1 MVALSANTN
10 RHTLLTLL
18 TNACLLS
25 QQMSATMCT
34 VSLLQAT
41 AGCAGRVWHLISGMR
56 GAFRIRCYG
65 HFGFGLQQSHTS
77 HSHTRKAHE
86 RPSSDSLTPTLSH
99 LLRFSADLRS
109 SAPALAFALPA
120 PFGAGLVNS
129 SPCAKHRESQSPT
142 GLQRLEDFPLLH
154 MFCCL
159 RGLEFRLPLAT
170 GINLNLDSGWNGC
183 PQKRSR
189 RLCQEGD
196 TRHGLLLYIFFR
208 RGMKWQE
215 GCQRPDPAS

>member
-86 RPSSDSLTPTLSH
+86 RPSSDSLTPTHSSDSLSSVAV
-99 LLRFSADLRS
+99 LRGSPILGSGLGLRFAS
-109 SAPALAFALPA
+109 S
-120 PFGAGLVNS
+120 
-129 SPCAKHRESQSPT
+129 
-142 GLQRLEDFPLLH
+142 
-154 MFCCL
+154 
-159 RGLEFRLPLAT
+159 
-170 GINLNLDSGWNGC
+170 IW
-183 PQKRSR
+183 R
-189 RLCQEGD
+189 RLGKLVALREAQRVPESHGSSKTGGFPTSSHVLLSAW
-196 TRHGLLLYIFFR
+196 TRVSTPPCNRH
-208 RGMKWQE
+208 
-215 GCQRPDPAS
+215 

>member
-1 MVALSANTN
+1 MPTVAADVSNDVYCKPSASNS
-10 RHTLLTLL
+10 RMCWSRVASHLR
-18 TNACLLS
+18 NAR
-25 QQMSATMCT
+25 
-34 VSLLQAT
+34 SLPNPMLWPLWLWPAAVAYQP
-41 AGCAGRVWHLISGMR
+41 L
-56 GAFRIRCYG
+56 
-65 HFGFGLQQSHTS
+65 S
-77 HSHTRKAHE
+77 HSQSSCAPLLRL
-86 RPSSDSLTPTLSH
+86 SDSDSLLRLSH

-189 RLCQEGD
+189 RFCQEGD